1 MQVLGIVIS
10 VGVDVPVKKK
20 DGGSYKGWEL
30 IYKSDSGDVRTI
42 AKPIQGL
49 TYNAPLKKALSELS
63 VGEQFTLE
71 QEKNAG
77 GFYDVKTIVK
87 GWVEG
92 SPQVSAP
99 ATARPAPTSA
109 GNYQASSYPT
119 ADERKATQRFIVRQS
134 SLAQAVATLTVG
146 AKSVDKE
153 AVKTLA
159 EEYAD
164 FVFETK
170 RGAEAIADIQDDIPY

>member
-1 MQVLGIVIS
+1 MQVLGTVIS
-10 VGVDVPVKKK
+10 IGVDVAVKKK
-20 DGGSYKGWEL
+20 DGGSYQGWEL
-30 IYKSDSGDVRTI
+30 IYKSDGGDVRTI

-49 TYNAPLKKALSELS
+49 RFNAPLKKALETLS
-63 VGEQFTLE
+63 AGDQFTLE

-77 GFYDVKTIVK
+77 GFYDVKNITK
-87 GWVEG
+87 GWSEG
-92 SPQVSAP
+92 SPQIASP
-99 ATARPAPTSA
+99 AARPAPTSA

-119 ADERKATQRFIVRQS
+119 ADERKATQRYIVRQS

-153 AVKTLA
+153 AVKALA

-170 RGAEAIADIQDDIPY
+170 RGMDAIADLQDDVPY